1 MSDQRPPDDTA
12 PEQRTRRGRHAA
24 ARTARDPRAVA
35 LLLVVALVAVVGI
48 GVLVTWVAGDDGG
61 ESGSDAAAAPVAPL
75 ECDEPIRLDVA
86 ADPAVSAVVTTL
98 LEDLECVDARVSPQA
113 SDLTADAVARPEG
126 VGLGGSLPD
135 VWIPSSSL
143 WVEQAR
149 SSEAGA
155 ARIADDPVSL
165 ATSPVVLAAAADSE
179 PGAGWSGDEAD
190 WVQLMDAGSAR
201 IASGDPRSD
210 APALAAMLAATS
222 GEPTPQAVAAMSA
235 KVSVPAAQG
244 RSPAQM
250 VLEDV
255 ADVMPTSELDVI
267 RTQES
272 GGQQGALRTAYD
284 SRLGALDFP
293 LVIVTGEG
301 SEDAGEDVTAAAE
314 TARAELLGEEAATAF
329 AALGLRTGDGELD
342 ERYREGYGVDAGSRE
357 PEAVAAD
364 GVTAGL
370 DAWAVAGRR
379 ARILVVVD
387 RSGSMRRPLPEG
399 TVAKSA
405 LARDS
410 VVQLVASASPD
421 TDLGLWAFTTNRGDA
436 FIERLVPLAP
446 LSAQSTGATHRE
458 RLTTAVTG
466 LQPIPTG
473 DTPLFQAVL
482 DAYQEAQANYAWGR
496 LNAVVIVTDGRNDH
510 PSGTLTE
517 EQALDQLRLL
527 YDGMRPVR
535 ILALGYGPE
544 TDLAGLTRL
553 ADVTGGQA
561 YQGLTEAEAATLLER
576 TLPEL

>member
-1 MSDQRPPDDTA
+1 MTDQT
-12 PEQRTRRGRHAA
+12 TRRGRHAS
-24 ARTARDPRAVA
+24 ARTARDPRLVAV
-35 LLLVVALVAVVGI
+35 LLVVALVAVVAL
-48 GVLVTWVAGDDGG
+48 GVLVTWVAGRDSGA
-61 ESGSDAAAAPVAPL
+61 SGSDAVAAPPAAPL
-75 ECDEPIRLDVA
+75 ECEEPIRLDVV
-86 ADPAVSAVVTTL
+86 ADPSVSGTVATA
-98 LEDLECVDARVSPQA
+98 LEDLECVDARVSAQA
-113 SDLTADAVARPEG
+113 SDVTADAVARPEG
-126 VGLGGSLPD
+126 VGLGGALPD

-149 SSEAGA
+149 STEAGA
-155 ARIADDPVSL
+155 ARVTDDAVSL
-165 ATSPVVLAAAADSE
+165 ATSPVVLAASADAE
-179 PGAGWSGDEAD
+179 PGAGWSGSEAD
-190 WVQLMDAGSAR
+190 WVQLMDAGAVR
-201 IASGDPRSD
+201 VASGDPRTD
-210 APALAAMLAATS
+210 APALAAMLAATA

-235 KVSVPAAQG
+235 KVSVPASQG

-250 VLEDV
+250 LLEDV

-272 GGQQGALRTAYD
+272 GGRQGALRTAYD
-284 SRLGALDFP
+284 TRLGALDFP
-293 LVIVTGEG
+293 VVIVTAEEADD
-301 SEDAGEDVTAAAE
+301 SGEDVAAAAE
-314 TARAELLGEEAATAF
+314 AARAELLGEDAAAGF
-329 AALGLRTGDGELD
+329 AALGLRTGGGELD
-342 ERYREGYGVDAGSRE
+342 ERYREGYGVDAGARE
-357 PEAVAAD
+357 PETVAAD

-370 DAWAVAGRR
+370 DSWAVAGRR
-379 ARILVVVD
+379 ARILLVVD
-387 RSGSMRRPLPEG
+387 RSGSMRRPLPDG
-399 TVAKSA
+399 TVPKSA

-421 TDLGLWAFTTNRGDA
+421 TDLGLWTFTTNRGDA
-436 FIERLVPLAP
+436 FVEPLVPLAP
-446 LSAQSTGATHRE
+446 LSAQSTGASHRE

-482 DAYQEAQANYAWGR
+482 DAYQEAQDTYAWGR
-496 LNAVVIVTDGRNDH
+496 LNAVVVVTDGRNDH

-517 EQALDQLRLL
+517 EQTIDQLRLL

-561 YQGLTEAEAATLLER
+561 FQGLTEAEAATLLER